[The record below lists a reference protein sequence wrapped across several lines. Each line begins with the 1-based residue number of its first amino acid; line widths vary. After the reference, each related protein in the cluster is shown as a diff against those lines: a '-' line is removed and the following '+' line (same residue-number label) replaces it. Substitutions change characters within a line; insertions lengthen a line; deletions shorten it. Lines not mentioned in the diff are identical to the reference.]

1 MLIFGLEN
9 LYFSI
14 QTNMLTTVEK
24 VIFLQDIDIFEFTST
39 EDLAHIAA
47 ITDEVQFQEGETLF
61 EEGDISD
68 AMFLVIEG
76 KVRLTRGEQEVM
88 VAQKKDVFG
97 TWALFDDEPRVVA
110 AKTLENS
117 LLLEIDKEDFIDLLA
132 DHVAITQSVLKTMVK
147 RLRNLMTR
155 ISR

>member
-1 MLIFGLEN
+1 
-9 LYFSI
+9 
-14 QTNMLTTVEK
+14 MLTTVEK
-24 VIFLQDIDIFEFTST
+24 VIFLKDIDIFEFTST

-47 ITDEVQFQEGETLF
+47 ITDEVEFQAGETIF
-61 EEGDISD
+61 EEGEISD
-68 AMFLVIEG
+68 AMYMVIEG
-76 KVRLTRGEQEVM
+76 KVRLTRGDQEVM

-97 TWALFDDEPRVVA
+97 TWALFDDEPRVA
-110 AKTLENS
+110 TATTLENS
-117 LLLEIDKEDFIDLLA
+117 RLLHIDKEDFIDLLA